1 MFLRRRIFQT
11 TKTWL
16 YRPWIGRAP
25 FISPIPPRPSLRWSK
40 DQISECPANPENLGR
55 EVSKMQENQ
64 RERELQELH
73 EELKETQRQ
82 MSDLRRLIS
91 RTHRLTMQELEDLRR
106 TDELCK

>member
-1 MFLRRRIFQT
+1 
-11 TKTWL
+11 
-16 YRPWIGRAP
+16 
-25 FISPIPPRPSLRWSK
+25 
-40 DQISECPANPENLGR
+40 
-55 EVSKMQENQ
+55 MQENQ